1 MLRQLSFPSS
11 VSGADVEA
19 VLERVAGENLEAVD
33 LSGCSKL
40 TASAIQAIL
49 QRLAGTC
56 PALKRVDIAGCSDA
70 VVLCALAMR
79 TRDTFAHKEASPAE
93 LHSLVK
99 TLVKD
104 AARCPLPSLLNLL
117 QKKAPQ
123 LVLDPTFVP
132 RREVFL
138 EAVAAACEHKQCA
151 ANGAAAD
158 VVAILVSVLF
168 PCQDPAETRV
178 FDR

>member
-1 MLRQLSFPSS
+1 MHKALPMLRQLSFPSN

-56 PALKRVDIAGCSDA
+56 PALTRVDIAGCRDA
-70 VVLCALAMR
+70 VVLRALAMR

-99 TLVKD
+99 TLVKMETVSLKNTLT
-104 AARCPLPSLLNLL
+104 RNKPSEDTKTSIT
-117 QKKAPQ
+117 QKWS
-123 LVLDPTFVP
+123 
-132 RREVFL
+132 R
-138 EAVAAACEHKQCA
+138 H
-151 ANGAAAD
+151 
-158 VVAILVSVLF
+158 
-168 PCQDPAETRV
+168 
-178 FDR
+178 